1 MLLLHTQIRS
11 RDTAV
16 FGQAL
21 GVMDVPKNMFKL
33 VDSEKILSTLWRNGR
48 VTNNQT
54 RPSLLLAKLMTRQT
68 QLTIQRHS
76 RCSPKRLETAS

>member
-33 VDSEKILSTLWRNGR
+33 VDSEKDTFHTLEKW
-48 VTNNQT
+48 Q
-54 RPSLLLAKLMTRQT
+54 SD
-68 QLTIQRHS
+68 
-76 RCSPKRLETAS
+76 E